1 MNKADAECNALIEL
15 TSASDALSGS
25 AVSLMLLA
33 VQRRNL
39 ELSINQAV
47 RK

>member
-1 MNKADAECNALIEL
+1 MHEAGAQCSALIEL
-15 TSASDALSGS
+15 TSDALSGS

-33 VQRRNL
+33 FQRSNL

>member
-1 MNKADAECNALIEL
+1 MHKDGADCNALIKL
-15 TSASDALSGS
+15 TSDALSGS

-47 RK
+47 RE